1 MTPSSRELFPK
12 NFRRFIDRSGKSR
25 TEIAS
30 AIGVTPVA
38 INDWLH
44 GKRFPRVDKLE
55 ALAQLFGVT
64 KSDLIE
70 IPSEPISLRSPIEI
84 GNIIR
89 DRREKLGLSHEHLA
103 VKANTS
109 VASLRRWEKGKI
121 ANPRTDAI
129 ENLAKALDLPSAI
142 LRGIPLTESQIQ
154 KQKLLTAIDQA
165 ITGFCLT
172 DEDIAHYVNYL
183 KFLLSQR
190 QQNESK

>member
-1 MTPSSRELFPK
+1 MTPSSREIFPK

-25 TEIAS
+25 IDIAS

-70 IPSEPISLRSPIEI
+70 IQSEPIPLRSPVEI

-89 DRREKLGLSHEHLA
+89 ERREKLGLSHEQLA

-121 ANPRTDAI
+121 ATPRTDAI

-142 LRGIPLTESQIQ
+142 LRGIPLTEPQIQ
-154 KQKLLTAIDQA
+154 KQKLLTAVDQA
-165 ITGFCLT
+165 IAGFCPT
-172 DEDIAHYVNYL
+172 DEDITQFVNYI
-183 KFLLSQR
+183 KFVISQR
-190 QQNESK
+190 G